1 MRNKPQPLKPQQI
14 AKLRIS
20 NMEEIIKL
28 TEDLIRFKT
37 MHSQPDEIQRCMTFI
52 EDYLKRGNAQYR
64 RLDHNNSP
72 SVIVMPQQ
80 NFAPVILMSHID
92 VVDAPDALFEPRI
105 KDNALYGRG
114 SIDDKYA
121 AALSLVLVKNYLQRL
136 RKEGH
141 DQGHLP
147 FGVVIT
153 ADEEIGGANGAQQVL
168 KDVKA
173 EFCIALDGG
182 SLKKIVVKEKGIVKL
197 KLTASGKTAHGA
209 RPWLGENAIENLI
222 NDYQVLKTHFDLSA
236 PDHWHRTLNFSRIEA
251 GKASNQVPDHAEA
264 LFDIRYTENDD
275 MEKIFQTI
283 QAEIKGELVVEK
295 KEPLFEG
302 GDSPYL
308 DLLLEITTDTEV
320 GFEHGASDARFLC
333 AHGINGIVWGAD
345 GDMSQHSADEHVNI
359 DSLFKLY
366 NLLDKFI
373 TKSQAL
379 MHGT

>member
-1 MRNKPQPLKPQQI
+1 
-14 AKLRIS
+14 
-20 NMEEIIKL
+20 MEEIVKL

-37 MHSQPDEIQRCMTFI
+37 MHSQPEEIQCCMAFI
-52 EDYLKRGNAQYR
+52 EDFLKQCDAQYR
-64 RLDHNNSP
+64 RLDHDNYP
-72 SVIVMPQQ
+72 SIIVMPQ
-80 NFAPVILMSHID
+80 NGVAPVVLMSHID
-92 VVDAPDALFEPRI
+92 VVDAPDELFEPRI

-121 AALSLVLVKNYLQRL
+121 AALSLVMVNDYLQRL
-136 RKEGH
+136 RKEDK
-141 DQGHLP
+141 DQNDLP
-147 FGVVIT
+147 FGIVIT
-153 ADEEIGGANGAQQVL
+153 ADEEIGGANGAQQAL
-168 KDVKA
+168 KEVKA

-197 KLTASGKTAHGA
+197 KLIARGKTAHGA

-222 NDYQVLKTHFDLSA
+222 DDYQVLKNHFDLSA

-275 MEKIFQTI
+275 MEAIFQNI

-295 KEPLFEG
+295 KEPLFAG

-308 DLLLEITTDTEV
+308 DLLLKIAKNTAI
-320 GFEHGASDARFLC
+320 GFEHGASDARFLS
-333 AHGINGIVWGAD
+333 AHGIKGIVWGAD

-359 DSLFKLY
+359 ASLNQLY
-366 NLLDKFI
+366 EILDTFI
-373 TKSQAL
+373 EKSQAL
-379 MHGT
+379 VP